1 MSSISPVL
9 ARVIRQAIAQA
20 MKTFHVGLPAKVV
33 GYDASKRTC
42 NVQPLLKRVI
52 LTPEFE
58 EQEISYPQISG
69 VPVWYPGGNGFHMR
83 WPLKF
88 GDIVFL
94 IFADRSLET
103 WKKAEEGK
111 EVDPV
116 EDRAHDLK
124 DAVAMAVLRPPSSE
138 HPEVRDTFVIGN
150 EDGSV
155 EIELDTNK
163 LTMRAPNIDVAAG
176 AEADAFMVRG
186 DDLQQWMQNVII
198 AFASHTHSVPA
209 LGTSGTPSSP
219 LPPLPAQLLSQKAR
233 LK

>member
-33 GYDASKRTC
+33 DFDASKRTC

-155 EIELDTNK
+155 EIELDTNH
-163 LTMRAPNIDVAAG
+163 LRMRAPNIDISADG
-176 AEADAFMVRG
+176 EADDFMVLG
-186 DDLQQWMQNVII
+186 NKILQKLQKLE
-198 AFASHTHSVPA
+198 STLKGHTHPHPQGETAVSAA
-209 LGTSGTPSSP
+209 LASPIFDTSI
-219 LPPLPAQLLSQKAR
+219 LSQKAR